1 MLGWNA
7 LAPKSAD
14 QTEAYMKLLKIMVVA
29 LIPLFLLVQ
38 GGVAVSEDTKAGKKD
53 TKPKQEQEQSMKE
66 DFKDIGRAVKK
77 DSKAAGH
84 EIKDGFKDIGSEVKG
99 VFKKK

>member
-1 MLGWNA
+1 
-7 LAPKSAD
+7 
-14 QTEAYMKLLKIMVVA
+14 MKLLKTVVVA

-53 TKPKQEQEQSMKE
+53 TKPKQEQEQEQSMKE